1 MTNSVLYS
9 VDREEMVEYWC
20 VDLSRDAKK
29 QYLKLKRSGDNRK
42 PPFMDVLDALVYDLK
57 QNGRT
62 IV

>member
-42 PPFMDVLDALVYDLK
+42 PPLMDVLDALVYDLK